1 MLFYIIMER
10 IQSSINLQPTLSQLT
25 ILISDYIR
33 NIDANKSEQVE
44 RLNQLNKIYK
54 SLEKLKKDIEKDN

>member
-1 MLFYIIMER
+1 MER

-54 SLEKLKKDIEKDN
+54 SLEKLKKDIEKNN